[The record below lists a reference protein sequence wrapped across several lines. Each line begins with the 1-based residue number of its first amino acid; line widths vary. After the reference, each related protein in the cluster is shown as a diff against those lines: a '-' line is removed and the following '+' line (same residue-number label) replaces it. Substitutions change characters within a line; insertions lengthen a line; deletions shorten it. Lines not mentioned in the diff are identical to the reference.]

1 MKTIKQIADEIG
13 VSKQAV
19 QKRISREPLCTS
31 IQEYISTCEGVKY
44 IDETGENLIKSA
56 FAKTQPTTSDI
67 DVPVDIPDNQQPNVH
82 SDVHTDVHSE
92 ILKTLQENLLILQEQ
107 LKVKDKQIDDLE
119 NNNRELH
126 EEMKVEREHSRQQA
140 DKLAELTRNSQILL
154 KQEQDKNA
162 LLLTE
167 QSPTASS
174 EPDEGD
180 MKMKQRPFWQFWK
193 K

>member
-19 QKRISREPLCTS
+19 QKRIAREPLCTS
-31 IQEYISTCEGVKY
+31 IQAYISTHEGIKY
-44 IDETGENLIKSA
+44 IDEAGENLIKSA
-56 FAKTQPTTSDI
+56 FTKIQPTTTYTDI
-67 DVPVDIPDNQQPNVH
+67 SIDIPDNQQPTVH
-82 SDVHTDVHSE
+82 SAVHTDIHSE

-107 LKVKDKQIDDLE
+107 LKVKDKQIEDLE
-119 NNNRELH
+119 NDKRELH
-126 EEMKVEREHSRQQA
+126 EEMKVEREHSWQQA

-162 LLLTE
+162 LLLVE

-174 EPDEGD
+174 EPDESD
-180 MKMKQRPFWQFWK
+180 MKSKRPFWQFWK